1 MPRTCSIVVLG
12 PFRVDIDGREVPP
25 DAWRHRRGAELVKR
39 LALAPRHRVHREQLV
54 EDLWPD
60 LAPAAGAANLRKALH
75 YARRALRGAR
85 AIAHDG
91 ELLVLW
97 PDGELTIDLDRFEA
111 AVSGLDEGDR
121 RTAARIVGSFGP
133 DILPDDPYLAWLA
146 APRERHLRR
155 YAEVLAMG
163 GFWERVLELDP
174 SDERAHR
181 ELMRGHL
188 DAGDRYAAMRRFEIL
203 REILREELGVAPD
216 RSTVLLYEEVL
227 ALEGTEPAT
236 PTERAGMH
244 LAAGL
249 MSLSRDQLEQAE
261 REASLARTIAVEAG
275 LGREVGEASGL
286 LGMVAHRRGE
296 WREVFRREFEQ
307 TVRAT
312 PAYAEF
318 VFDAHLC
325 LAEFSLHGP
334 DGPTG
339 VRSFANELLALAEE
353 RGSVLGTALATLM
366 IGESKLLTGD
376 LTDARRDLERAA
388 DLHSNVGASAG
399 WALSLQRLA
408 EQAVAVGH
416 AARASPLLRR
426 ARAIA
431 EASPLASHLLV
442 RILATTVQ
450 AESDPAARMRS
461 LDQAEADLVGR
472 EVCEPCSIELLVTA
486 AVTCAVTHRA
496 DEARGWLDRADHVA
510 GMWQGGPW
518 SAAVWEARGQLR
530 LAEGRPDQAA
540 ALFREAAEMFADS
553 GRSMAAARCRH
564 SAEAAMR
571 PSGNGRGTS
580 LR

>member
-1 MPRTCSIVVLG
+1 
-12 PFRVDIDGREVPP
+12 
-25 DAWRHRRGAELVKR
+25 
-39 LALAPRHRVHREQLV
+39 
-54 EDLWPD
+54 
-60 LAPAAGAANLRKALH
+60 
-75 YARRALRGAR
+75 
-85 AIAHDG
+85 
-91 ELLVLW
+91 
-97 PDGELTIDLDRFEA
+97 
-111 AVSGLDEGDR
+111 
-121 RTAARIVGSFGP
+121 
-133 DILPDDPYLAWLA
+133 
-146 APRERHLRR
+146 
-155 YAEVLAMG
+155 
-163 GFWERVLELDP
+163 
-174 SDERAHR
+174 
-181 ELMRGHL
+181 
-188 DAGDRYAAMRRFEIL
+188 
-203 REILREELGVAPD
+203 
-216 RSTVLLYEEVL
+216 
-227 ALEGTEPAT
+227 
-236 PTERAGMH
+236 MH

-286 LGMVAHRRGE
+286 MGMVAHRRGE

-312 PAYAEF
+312 PAFAEF

-366 IGESKLLTGD
+366 IGESRLLTGD
-376 LTDARRDLERAA
+376 LADARRDLERAA
-388 DLHSNVGASAG
+388 ELHSNVGASAG

-416 AARASPLLRR
+416 AARATPLLRQ

-472 EVCEPCSIELLVTA
+472 EVCEPCSIDLLVTA

-496 DEARGWLDRADHVA
+496 DDARGWLDRADHAA